1 MKSVALSMILLM
13 LLGLNAHGQK
23 KVKER
28 DLRGQWKMVFD
39 LDEDFIEEELED
51 EDLPWLGQMIAEGVS
66 DVVINIIDDIDVRF
80 EFRDH
85 NKLKIMVE
93 VFGEEEV
100 EYARWHID
108 SKGALILDDDDHDDD
123 VWLFDSDRLYAY
135 EKSNGSLKKQPVYLQ
150 RVY

>member
-13 LLGLNAHGQK
+13 LLGINAHAQK

-39 LDEDFIEEELED
+39 FDEDFIEEELED
-51 EDLPWLGQMIAEGVS
+51 EDLPWLGKMIAEGVS
-66 DVVINIIDDIDVRF
+66 DVVINILDDIDVRF
-80 EFRDH
+80 EFRDN

-123 VWLFDSDRLYAY
+123 IWLFDSDRLYAY
-135 EKSNGSLKKQPVYLQ
+135 ESSNGSLKKQPIYLK